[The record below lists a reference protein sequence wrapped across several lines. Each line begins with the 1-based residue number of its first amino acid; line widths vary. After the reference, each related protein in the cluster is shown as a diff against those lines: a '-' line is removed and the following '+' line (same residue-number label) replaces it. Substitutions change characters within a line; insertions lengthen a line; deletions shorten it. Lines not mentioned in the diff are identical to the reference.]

1 MWNYIDAFPTQ
12 DTSSA
17 MGCFLLYAKS
27 CKPLLAHT
35 CSIIPMPEAIAAITE
50 THWNTTSCLIVD
62 IWPQARHVFER
73 SCFSRGGKCCYVV
86 CACPLWQHLCWVAS
100 RTRGNP
106 WKTWHNNWAASCKG
120 HSTGSVVREKQCMY
134 HLCPLCKCNLFQR
147 CLASYFT
154 TLTAIGS
161 VLNISINY
169 HQLSSTN

>member
-17 MGCFLLYAKS
+17 MGCFLYTPSHVSL
-27 CKPLLAHT
+27 CLLTPVQSFQCQRLSQPSLKH
-35 CSIIPMPEAIAAITE
+35 IE
-50 THWNTTSCLIVD
+50 TPHPFWD
-62 IWPQARHVFER
+62 IWTQARHVFER

-86 CACPLWQHLCWVAS
+86 CACPLWQHLSWVAS

-154 TLTAIGS
+154 SLTAIGS